1 MLALR
6 FDCACPQQ
14 DGLCQLK
21 HPQSSAGTTPADTCG
36 MPAGCYLRNSAANRG
51 CRLCITASALSM
63 KPKRKHAMR
72 RMHTPP
78 LDLGLRAQ
86 PNLSGGIQPLQP
98 LIIQLQQRQ
107 REASHVECRHEVP
120 SIQPLHID
128 LQIVPTKGAVY
139 SCGNA
144 VSASRLL
151 VCSQADAT
159 APARRPD
166 MRTTAIACPS
176 HATSEQQSQPAYPPS
191 HAFGTVCRCE
201 CALCRHSPPESL
213 SHAPPPRAPPSA
225 APLLSSRPGR

>member
-6 FDCACPQQ
+6 FECACPQQ

-21 HPQSSAGTTPADTCG
+21 HPQSGAGTTPADTCC
-36 MPAGCYLRNSAANRG
+36 MPARCYLRKCAAIRR
-51 CRLCITASALSM
+51 CRLCIAASALSM

-98 LIIQLQQRQ
+98 LVIQLQQRQ

-128 LQIVPTKGAVY
+128 LHIVPAKGAVY
-139 SCGNA
+139 SCGTA

-151 VCSQADAT
+151 VRSQADAT
-159 APARRPD
+159 APARRAD
-166 MRTTAIACPS
+166 THTTASLVPRMPRAS
-176 HATSEQQSQPAYPPS
+176 NKAN
-191 HAFGTVCRCE
+191 
-201 CALCRHSPPESL
+201 RHSPL
-213 SHAPPPRAPPSA
+213 KRIWHR
-225 APLLSSRPGR
+225 LQV